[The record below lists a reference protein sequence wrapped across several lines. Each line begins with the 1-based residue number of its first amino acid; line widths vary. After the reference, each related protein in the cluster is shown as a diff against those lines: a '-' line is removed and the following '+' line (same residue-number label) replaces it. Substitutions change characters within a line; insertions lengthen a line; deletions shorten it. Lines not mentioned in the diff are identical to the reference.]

1 MEASE
6 REETRDASAAELPQ
20 ETHMKEEQDR
30 EEVYNPEVHDP
41 AEARGGEPL
50 RPRTI
55 TEAKT
60 VSVGL
65 PHSQPA
71 RNAARA
77 RGQRAPEDRKQFPR
91 RAEGVGILGV
101 ASFLCGAAVMVLEM
115 AGSRVVAPYM
125 GTSLVV
131 WTALIGII
139 MASLS
144 AGYWLGGVAAD
155 LRPERKLLARIILLA
170 AIFTALMA
178 LVANPLLSFLSSAFD
193 SLYVSSVSAALLLF
207 TIPGLLLG
215 MVSPFIVRL
224 AMRDVG
230 TSGATVGRFSALSS
244 AGSIFGTFLGGF
256 VLISFF
262 ASGTILLLVAATLAF
277 TALLIY
283 RSVWKRA
290 ALLVVV
296 FLAASV
302 TTEVSG
308 MPWRLVGEHIETPY
322 NHIWIAETMRSSGR
336 RVRIMMT
343 DPEGAQSVMYTD
355 NPTELVSDYTKFY
368 DLAFHYNPGAKKI
381 LMLGGGGYCVPRH
394 VMEEHPDI
402 SMDVVEID
410 PGVTSA
416 ARRYFH
422 LRGLPGLSIH
432 HEDARIFLN
441 RAAKDPRRRETYD
454 AVFADVFGASYSI
467 PFHLATVEAARA
479 MYDML
484 TPGGVLISNVISSL
498 EGPRSLVFQ
507 GIHAS
512 LASAFPR
519 LLIFP
524 ATRSEPQFRT
534 SRQNIMIVA
543 FKSPGDLP
551 VVSPWDPRTAELLA
565 HRWTRPWASSISP
578 FTDAF
583 APVERYSLMQ

>member
-6 REETRDASAAELPQ
+6 RDETRDAGSRV
-20 ETHMKEEQDR
+20 K
-30 EEVYNPEVHDP
+30 
-41 AEARGGEPL
+41 EARSGEEAPDSEL
-50 RPRTI
+50 RSPDAQDS
-55 TEAKT
+55 EAYRAK
-60 VSVGL
+60 
-65 PHSQPA
+65 QK
-71 RNAARA
+71 NAAKP
-77 RGQRAPEDRKQFPR
+77 RGWKSLEDRKQPPR
-91 RAEGVGILGV
+91 KPDGAGVLGV

-115 AGSRVVAPYM
+115 AGSRVIAPYM
-125 GTSLVV
+125 GTSLIV
-131 WTALIGII
+131 WTSLIGII

-155 LRPERKLLARIILLA
+155 LRPERKLLARIILLSA
-170 AIFTALMA
+170 LFTALMA

-193 SLYVSSVSAALLLF
+193 SLYVSSVLAALFLF

-224 AMRDVG
+224 AMKDVG
-230 TSGATVGRFSALSS
+230 TSGTIVGRFSALSS

-262 ASGTILLLVAATLAF
+262 SSGTILLLVAATLAF

-283 RSVWKRA
+283 RTVWKKA

-296 FLAASV
+296 LLAGSV
-302 TTEVSG
+302 ATEVWG

-322 NHIWIAETMRSSGR
+322 NHIWIVESQRASDR

-343 DPEGAQSVMYTD
+343 DPEGAQSVMYTN

-368 DLAFHYNPGAKKI
+368 DLAFHYNPGAKKV

-402 SMDVVEID
+402 VMDVVEID

-422 LRGLPGLSIH
+422 LPKNLTGLSVH

-441 RAAKDPRRRETYD
+441 RAAADPQRRETYD

-507 GIHAS
+507 GIYAS
-512 LASAFPR
+512 LSSVFPR

-524 ATRSEPQFRT
+524 ATRAEPEFRT

-543 FKSPGDLP
+543 FRSPEDLP
-551 VVSPWDPRTAELLA
+551 VVSPWDPRTSELLA
-565 HRWTRPWASSISP
+565 HRWTRPWSPSVPP